1 MLRFLLLALL
11 TGLPLVCRAAAPQ
24 ADSGAPAAAKV
35 LRYAFPIAESG
46 FDPAQVT
53 DLYSNTVLA
62 NIFEAPLEYEYL
74 AEPARVRA
82 NTAARLPEVSDDF
95 KRFVFRIQPGIH
107 FADDPAFKGVAREL
121 TAADYVYSI
130 KRHYDPRW
138 KSGKLYQLEAAG
150 ILGLSELRREL
161 IAQKKPF
168 DYEREVEGLRVLDRY
183 RFEVRLA
190 EPSPRFAQN
199 FTDPGLVGALARE
212 VVEFYGDRV
221 GEHPVGTGPFK
232 LAQWTRSS
240 KIVLERNPSF
250 REVLYDEH
258 PPADDARR
266 VAMADAMRG
275 RRLPIV
281 DRIEVAII
289 EQQQPRWLSFLNAE
303 HDVIERVPEE
313 FVPQATPNNR
323 LAPHLA
329 KHGIQM
335 QRYRR
340 ADVAFSYFA
349 MENPVVGGYTPD
361 KVALRRAISLAV
373 DLEREIRLVRS
384 SQAIPAQSIVGPQV
398 WGYDPAFKSEMSEFS
413 RAKAKALLDLH
424 GYVDRDGDG
433 WREMPD
439 GQPLL
444 IEYST
449 QSDAQSR
456 ALYEQWQ
463 INMNAIGIRMVAKI
477 AQWPEHLKA
486 SRAGKLMMWGV
497 AWSVGPDAEGFLMLG
512 YGPNKG
518 QANHARFDL
527 PEFNA
532 LFEHQ
537 RVLPDGPERQALID
551 QAKRLTVAYMPY
563 KAHVHRIWTD
573 LAQPWVIGYHRNIFV
588 REFWKYVDIDMNDR
602 AARLRH

>member
-1 MLRFLLLALL
+1 MLRSLLLALATSL
-11 TGLPLVCRAAAPQ
+11 TLASHAAPSRT
-24 ADSGAPAAAKV
+24 DPGAPAPAKL
-35 LRYAFPIAESG
+35 LRYAFPIAETG

-62 NIFEAPLEYEYL
+62 NIFDAPLEYEYL
-74 AEPARVRA
+74 AEPARMRP
-82 NTAARLPEVSDDF
+82 NTAVALPEVSADF
-95 KRFVFRIQPGIH
+95 KRYVFRIRPGIH
-107 FADDPAFKGVAREL
+107 FADDPAFKGAPREL

-138 KSGKLYQLEAAG
+138 KSGKLYQLEAKK
-150 ILGLSELRREL
+150 ILGLSELRNET

-168 DYEREVEGLRVLDRY
+168 DYDRAVEGLRALDRY
-183 RFEVRLA
+183 SFELRLA
-190 EPSPRFAQN
+190 EPSPRLAQE

-212 VVEFYGDRV
+212 VVEFYGDKV
-221 GEHPVGTGPFK
+221 SEHPVGTGPFR

-240 KIVLERNPSF
+240 RIVLERNPGF
-250 REVLYDEH
+250 RSVTYDEH
-258 PPADDARR
+258 PPTDDPRR
-266 VAMADAMRG
+266 GAIAQTFAG
-275 RRLPIV
+275 KRLPLV
-281 DRIEVAII
+281 DRVEIAII
-289 EQQQPRWLSFLNAE
+289 EQQQPRWLSFLNDE

-313 FVPQATPNNR
+313 FAPQAQPNNK
-323 LAPHLA
+323 LAPYLA
-329 KHGIQM
+329 KRGIQM

-340 ADVAFSYFA
+340 ADVAMSYFG

-373 DLEREIRLVRS
+373 DLDREINLVRNG
-384 SQAIPAQSIVGPQV
+384 QAIPGQSIIGPQV

-413 RAKAKALLDLH
+413 RAKARALLDLY

-433 WREMPD
+433 WREQPD
-439 GQPLL
+439 GRPLL
-444 IEYST
+444 IEYAT
-449 QSDAQSR
+449 QSDSNSR
-456 ALYEQWQ
+456 GLYEQWQ

-477 AQWPEHLKA
+477 AQWPENLKA
-486 SRAGKLMMWGV
+486 SRAGKLAMWGV
-497 AWSVGPDAEGFLMLG
+497 AWSTGPDAEDFLVLA

-532 LFEHQ
+532 LFERQ

-563 KAHVHRIWTD
+563 KAHAHRVWTD
-573 LAQPWVIGYHRNIFV
+573 MAQPWVKGYHRNIFV
-588 REFWKYVDIDMNDR
+588 RQFWKYVDVDMDER
-602 AARLRH
+602 AARSRH

>member
-1 MLRFLLLALL
+1 MLRFLLLALATSL
-11 TGLPLVCRAAAPQ
+11 TLVSHAAPPRT
-24 ADSGAPAAAKV
+24 DTTTRAAAKV

-62 NIFEAPLEYEYL
+62 NIFEAPLEYEFL
-74 AEPARVRA
+74 AEPVRMRA
-82 NTAARLPEVSDDF
+82 NTAVALPEVSEDF
-95 KRFVFRIQPGIH
+95 KRFVFRIRPGIH
-107 FADDPAFKGVAREL
+107 FADDPAFSGVRREL

-138 KSGKLYQLEAAG
+138 KSGKLFQLEAKK
-150 ILGLSELRREL
+150 ILGLSELRREA

-168 DYEREVEGLRVLDRY
+168 DYEREVEGLRTLDRY
-183 RFEVRLA
+183 SFEVRMA
-190 EPSPRFAQN
+190 EPAPRFAQE
-199 FTDPGLVGALARE
+199 FTDPSLVGALARE
-212 VVEFYGDRV
+212 VVELYGDKV

-240 KIVLERNPSF
+240 KIVLERNPGF
-250 REVLYDEH
+250 RAAAYEEH
-258 PPADDARR
+258 PPAGDARR
-266 VAMADAMRG
+266 VAVARALAGQRV
-275 RRLPIV
+275 PII
-281 DRIEVAII
+281 DRVEIAII
-289 EQQQPRWLSFLNAE
+289 EQQQPRWLSFLNQE

-313 FVPQATPNNR
+313 FAPQALPNNK
-323 LAPHLA
+323 LAPYLA
-329 KHGIQM
+329 KRGIQM

-340 ADVAFSYFA
+340 ADVAMSYFA
-349 MENPVVGGYTPD
+349 MEHPVVGGYTPA

-384 SQAIPAQSIVGPQV
+384 SQAIPGQSIVGPQT

-433 WREMPD
+433 WREQPD

-477 AQWPEHLKA
+477 AQWPENLKA
-486 SRAGKLMMWGV
+486 SRAGRLAMWGV
-497 AWSVGPDAEGFLMLG
+497 AWSTGPDAEDFLVLG

-518 QANHARFDL
+518 QSNHARFDL

-532 LFEHQ
+532 LFERQ

-563 KAHVHRIWTD
+563 KAHAHRIWTD
-573 LAQPWVIGYHRNIFV
+573 MTQPWVKGYHRNIFV
-588 REFWKYVDIDMNDR
+588 RDFWKYVDVDMAER
-602 AARLRH
+602 AARSRH

>member
-1 MLRFLLLALL
+1 MFRSLLFALAIALAL
-11 TGLPLVCRAAAPQ
+11 P
-24 ADSGAPAAAKV
+24 PAAEAAKL

-62 NIFEAPLEYEYL
+62 NILEAPLEYEYL
-74 AEPARVRA
+74 AEPARMRP
-82 NTAARLPEVSDDF
+82 NTAAALPEVSDDF
-95 KRFVFRIQPGIH
+95 KQFVFRIRPGIY
-107 FADDPAFKGVAREL
+107 FADDPAFKGVPREL

-138 KSGKLYQLEAAG
+138 KSGKLYQLEATK

-161 IAQKKPF
+161 MAQKKPF
-168 DYEREVEGLRVLDRY
+168 DYERDVEGLRVLDRY

-190 EPSPRFAQN
+190 EPSPRFAQS

-212 VVEFYGDRV
+212 VVEFYGDRI
-221 GEHPVGTGPFK
+221 GEHPVGTGPFR
-232 LAQWTRSS
+232 LAQWKRSS
-240 KIVLERNPSF
+240 KIVLERNPGY
-250 REVLYDEH
+250 RDVRYEEH
-258 PPADDARR
+258 PPADDPRR
-266 VAMADAMRG
+266 VAMAQAMKG
-275 RRLPIV
+275 QRLPII
-281 DRIEVAII
+281 DRVEIAII
-289 EQQQPRWLSFLNAE
+289 EQQQPRWLSFLNDE

-313 FVPQATPNNR
+313 FVPQALPNNR
-323 LAPHLA
+323 LAPYLA
-329 KHGIQM
+329 KRGIQM

-340 ADVAFSYFA
+340 ADAAFSYFA
-349 MENPVVGGYTPD
+349 MENPVVGGYTPG

-384 SQAIPAQSIVGPQV
+384 HQAIPAQSIVGPQT
-398 WGYDPAFKSEMSEFS
+398 WGYDPVFKSEMSEFS
-413 RAKAKALLDLH
+413 RARAQALLDLH

-433 WREMPD
+433 WRELPD

-444 IEYST
+444 IEYAT

-477 AQWPEHLKA
+477 AQWPENLKA

-497 AWSVGPDAEGFLMLG
+497 AWSTGPDAEDFLMLG

-527 PEFNA
+527 PAFNA
-532 LFEHQ
+532 AFERQ
-537 RVLPDGPERQALID
+537 RVLPNGPERQALID

-563 KAHVHRIWTD
+563 KVHVHRIWTD
-573 LAQPWVIGYHRNIFV
+573 LAQPWVKGYHRNIFV
-588 REFWKYVDIDMNDR
+588 RDFWKYIDVATDERSAR
-602 AARLRH
+602 ARP